1 MRLIRSKGVGV
12 YFVTQNPLDLPDTVL
27 GQLGNRIQHAL
38 RAFTPRDQKAVKAAA
53 DTFRSNPNINVA
65 EAIGELGVGEALV
78 SFLDE
83 QGMPTPVE
91 RALILPPQSS
101 LTPLSED
108 ERRSRYQSDVLYRH
122 YQDTVDNFSAFEAL
136 AQQAQQQAQQAAAAE
151 AEQAAAKPTAAKDSG
166 SDDEG
171 LFGSLLGGLFGNR
184 KKANQGLVDD
194 LAHQVG
200 KRINT
205 QVTNSIGRAITRG
218 ILGAISGKK

>member
-1 MRLIRSKGVGV
+1 M
-12 YFVTQNPLDLPDTVL
+12 
-27 GQLGNRIQHAL
+27 

-65 EAIGELGVGEALV
+65 AAIGELGVGEALV

-83 QGMPTPVE
+83 KGMPAPVE
-91 RALILPPQSS
+91 RALILPPQSG

-108 ERRSRYQSDVLYRH
+108 ERRTRYQSDVLYRH
-122 YQDTVDNFSAFEAL
+122 YKDTVDNFSAFEAL

-151 AEQAAAKPTAAKDSG
+151 AQQAAAKPSTAAAKDSG
-166 SDDEG
+166 SGDEG